1 MSSEKN
7 HMVFNGTDY
16 NAWKSR
22 IIMKL
27 QSKGLWK
34 KVNVDPEPRSG
45 SYRNAQANAKC
56 IIMNLMTN
64 KVMNKISFNEL
75 DVREVFKQLDKIYIK
90 RGIEV
95 QVQLQRKL
103 ESIKFNLGDDLEK
116 FIDEFEDICRQLDDA
131 VDDPNQKIGEA
142 MKVKRLLLALPDTL
156 DNIVGP
162 SDPVEFEFA
171 LDRLRNKNRFLD
183 LKASKSQTVDVPNN
197 EEEHRPEVLITN
209 RKHFGYK
216 SSPYSSQ
223 NRFSKSAM
231 VCFQCGKPGHIARH
245 CQQTE
250 DIRAEKRRIAHAKR
264 RFSKAP
270 NNTRR
275 RINVIGTPNNGGGAV
290 DMNEPIMNDHPFEIE
305 HMDMN
310 NSCSVNDVSISKDG
324 KFIL

>member
-1 MSSEKN
+1 M
-7 HMVFNGTDY
+7 HWIDCG
-16 NAWKSR
+16 
-22 IIMKL
+22 I
-27 QSKGLWK
+27 
-34 KVNVDPEPRSG
+34 
-45 SYRNAQANAKC
+45 
-56 IIMNLMTN
+56 
-64 KVMNKISFNEL
+64 KI
-75 DVREVFKQLDKIYIK
+75 
-90 RGIEV
+90 
-95 QVQLQRKL
+95 
-103 ESIKFNLGDDLEK
+103 
-116 FIDEFEDICRQLDDA
+116 A
-131 VDDPNQKIGEA
+131 
-142 MKVKRLLLALPDTL
+142 
-156 DNIVGP
+156 
-162 SDPVEFEFA
+162 
-171 LDRLRNKNRFLD
+171 
-183 LKASKSQTVDVPNN
+183 KSQTVDVPNN

-250 DIRAEKRRIAHAKR
+250 DIRAEERRITHAKR

-305 HMDMN
+305 HMDMS